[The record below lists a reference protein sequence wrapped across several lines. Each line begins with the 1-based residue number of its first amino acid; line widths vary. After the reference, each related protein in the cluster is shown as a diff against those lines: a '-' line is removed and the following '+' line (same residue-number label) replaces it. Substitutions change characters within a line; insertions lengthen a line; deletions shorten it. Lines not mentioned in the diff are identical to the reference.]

1 MRIFTI
7 LSDYLSATLF
17 RRPVRLFWLSQTR
30 ALRRTLL
37 FFGTLLPL
45 VAPAQG
51 LDRFVE
57 FFTLHPNREAA
68 RQDSLL
74 YPSKLILTPLVA
86 FSPETNLEF
95 GVGAKYLFKFRK
107 SGPETRTSNMPLSL
121 TYTLNNQILLFS
133 GFEIFS
139 NQEKFMLTG
148 NARFKVFPQR
158 FYGIGRDSP
167 ESAEEEYSFSQL
179 LLEPILLK
187 QVGFRHLFLGA
198 GVRYNRV
205 SNVTFE
211 AESVLAQSG
220 LSGARGSTSV
230 GAELALV
237 YDSRDNILTA
247 HRGWYTELTH
257 GFYGKV
263 LGGTHRFQLTRLDL
277 RKFIPLARR
286 QTLAFQF
293 LASFSFQDVPL
304 AELSALGG
312 DDIMRGY
319 YAGRYLDSHLLALQ
333 AEYRFRLYQRLGA
346 VVFAGG
352 GDVAQHVR
360 EFAFGNIRPTV
371 GVGLRFLID
380 KTEDLNLR
388 FDYGFGRRTQ
398 NYYLQLA
405 EAF

>member
-1 MRIFTI
+1 MLTRFLQSIYNKIARLI
-7 LSDYLSATLF
+7 LAC
-17 RRPVRLFWLSQTR
+17 
-30 ALRRTLL
+30 
-37 FFGTLLPL
+37 FGILLPL
-45 VAPAQG
+45 ATSAQG

-57 FFTLHPNREAA
+57 IFTLHPNREAA
-68 RQDSLL
+68 QRDSLL

-139 NQEKFMLTG
+139 NQEKYMLTG

-158 FYGIGRDSP
+158 FYGLGRDSP
-167 ESAEEEYSFSQL
+167 KSAEEEYSFSQL
-179 LLEPILLK
+179 LLEPIFLK

-211 AESVLAQSG
+211 AESALATSDI
-220 LSGARGSTSV
+220 SGANGSTSV
-230 GAELALV
+230 GTELALV

-247 HRGWYTELTH
+247 HRGWYSELTH

-263 LGGTHRFQLTRLDL
+263 LGGTHRFQLTRLDI

-319 YAGRYLDSHLLALQ
+319 YEGRYVDNHFMALQ
-333 AEYRFRLYQRLGA
+333 AEYRFRLYQRLGG

-352 GDVAQHVR
+352 GDVAHHVR
-360 EFAFGNIRPTV
+360 DFAFGNIRPTV

-380 KTEDLNLR
+380 TTEDLNLR

>member
-1 MRIFTI
+1 MN
-7 LSDYLSATLF
+7 S
-17 RRPVRLFWLSQTR
+17 RPKKFAYFAQPSPTNIARLVLAGFSI
-30 ALRRTLL
+30 
-37 FFGTLLPL
+37 LLPL
-45 VAPAQG
+45 TAPAQG

-211 AESVLAQSG
+211 EESILATSDISG
-220 LSGARGSTSV
+220 TNGSTSV
-230 GAELALV
+230 GTELALV

-247 HRGWYTELTH
+247 HRGWYSELTH

-277 RKFIPLARR
+277 RKFIPLAHR

-319 YAGRYLDSHLLALQ
+319 YAGRYLDNHLLALQ
-333 AEYRFRLYQRLGA
+333 AEYRFRLYERLGA

-352 GDVAQHVR
+352 GDVAHQVGD
-360 EFAFGNIRPTV
+360 FSFGNIRPTV

-380 KTEDLNLR
+380 TTEDLNLR

>member
-1 MRIFTI
+1 MLYRFTRCCPLGHIRI
-7 LSDYLSATLF
+7 LKL
-17 RRPVRLFWLSQTR
+17 
-30 ALRRTLL
+30 TLL
-37 FFGTLLPL
+37 YLGIVLPFL
-45 VAPAQG
+45 TQAQG
-51 LDRFVE
+51 LERFVE
-57 FFTLHPNREAA
+57 FFTLHPNRVAA
-68 RQDSLL
+68 RQDSAI

-86 FSPETNLEF
+86 FSPETSLEF
-95 GVGAKYLFKFRK
+95 GVGAKYLFKFRQ
-107 SGPETRTSNMPLSL
+107 SGPETRTSNMPLSF
-121 TYTLNNQILLFS
+121 TYTLNNQILIFS
-133 GFEIFS
+133 GYEIFF
-139 NQEKFMLTG
+139 NQEKYMLTG

-158 FYGIGRDSP
+158 FYGVGRDSP
-167 ESAEEEYSFSQL
+167 KSAEEEYLFSQL
-179 LLEPILLK
+179 LIEPIFLK
-187 QVGFRHLFLGA
+187 QVGLRYLFLGA
-198 GVRYNRV
+198 GVRYNWV

-211 AESVLAQSG
+211 EESALAVSDI
-220 LSGARGSTSV
+220 SGANGSTSV

-263 LGGTHRFQLTRLDL
+263 LGGTHQFQLTRIDV
-277 RKFIPLARR
+277 RKFVPLARHR
-286 QTLAFQF
+286 TLAFQF
-293 LASFSFQDVPL
+293 LASFSYQDVPL
-304 AELSALGG
+304 SELSGLGG

-319 YAGRYLDSHLLALQ
+319 YAGRYLDNHSIALQ

-352 GDVAQHVR
+352 GDVAHQVS

-371 GVGLRFLID
+371 GIGLRFLID